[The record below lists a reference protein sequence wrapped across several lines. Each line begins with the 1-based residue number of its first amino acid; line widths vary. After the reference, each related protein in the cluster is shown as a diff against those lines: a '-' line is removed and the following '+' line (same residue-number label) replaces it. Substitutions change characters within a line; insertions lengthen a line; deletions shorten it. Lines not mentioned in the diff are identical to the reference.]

1 MSLEP
6 ALLGYAGLALLA
18 AVQGRTPYRP
28 SEPPFLTSRPAMQ
41 AMAILLLAL
50 SLASAFAQYGPYQGV
65 VAWIGLLSLGGLA
78 LVLLMSRWRSFAL
91 GLWLP
96 VAASGLL
103 LGLVNAIRAT

>member
-6 ALLGYAGLALLA
+6 ALLGYAGLALFA

-28 SEPPFLTSRPAMQ
+28 SEPPFLTSRLAMQ
-41 AMAILLLAL
+41 VGGIVLLAL
-50 SLASAFAQYGPYQGV
+50 SLASAFALYGPYQGV
-65 VAWIGLLSLGGLA
+65 VAWIGLLSLGGVA
-78 LVLLMSRWRSFAL
+78 LVLLLSRWRAFAL

-103 LGLVNAIRAT
+103 LGLVNAIRAA